1 MKSYLYDEYSSETA
15 DMLEEQ
21 IMSAGSSHRCDT
33 SAYNL

>member
-1 MKSYLYDEYSSETA
+1 MKSYLNEEYTIETA

-21 IMSAGSSHRCDT
+21 ILSSGNSHRCDT